1 MDKGLELLALSP
13 DQPTIFI
20 LDSTMNKSLALLTL
34 SLSAWLAPAHALDI
48 APYSA
53 QALSAKQ
60 QSGELVGLHFH
71 ANWCPTCRAQEK
83 VFNAFK
89 GDASVPGTLLV
100 VDYDQERELKREL
113 NVRSQST
120 LIIFKGKEQKHRSGG
135 LTDAPDL
142 RAAWVAAR

>member
-1 MDKGLELLALSP
+1 MHTGWERKTFDPRNRPLSNLDPHMKKSFALLA
-13 DQPTIFI
+13 
-20 LDSTMNKSLALLTL
+20 L

-53 QALSAKQ
+53 QALAAKQ
-60 QSGELVGLHFH
+60 QAGELVGLHFH
-71 ANWCPTCRAQEK
+71 ASWCPTCRAQEK
-83 VFNAFK
+83 VFNSFK

-120 LIIFKGKEQKHRSGG
+120 LIIYKGKEQKHRSGG
-135 LTDAPDL
+135 VTDAPDL
-142 RAAWVAAR
+142 RAAWVSAR